1 MYLYLFQNRGHIQ
14 MRTTSH
20 AFQIHD
26 HIGLKEKVTRPLHYP
41 GAIKDIF
48 LCCATTWL
56 HTALWRSNLNAIRG
70 HMNLNYSTINFPA
83 HHSVFY
89 LCYQCPS
96 HYKRLCLT
104 FKSLFTK
111 QVTFKSELSSAL
123 PAMNSLPHGL
133 LLQKIYKNAMRLTVS
148 VFVHLLCHTLR
159 ALYG

>member
-1 MYLYLFQNRGHIQ
+1 MSCYYLITY
-14 MRTTSH
+14 SSV
-20 AFQIHD
+20 
-26 HIGLKEKVTRPLHYP
+26 KVKSECYQRAYESELLYYSRKKYPL
-41 GAIKDIF
+41 
-48 LCCATTWL
+48 L
-56 HTALWRSNLNAIRG
+56 
-70 HMNLNYSTINFPA
+70 PA

-89 LCYQCPS
+89 FCYQCLS

-148 VFVHLLCHTLR
+148 VFVHLLWIGFPASSNLVVITPNQ
-159 ALYG
+159 